1 MGEIE
6 LFASTLQ
13 SQVSHAQTITD
24 VNALQDYTVDGVM
37 PRIVV
42 TPTTVEG
49 AAQIIALASQQEL
62 SLLPRGGGLRMNVK
76 IAVTAVNGD
85 AFGADGLV
93 IGAQQKVHV
102 VSRAAELRAIE
113 TSERSTTDDR
123 HFHRLSVAV
132 AGRKAHSVRGAV

>member
-13 SQVSHAQTITD
+13 SQVPHAQAITD

-49 AAQIIALASQQEL
+49 AAQIIALTSQQGL
-62 SLLPRGGGLRMNVK
+62 KLLPRGGGSRKTTLR
-76 IAVTAVNGD
+76 
-85 AFGADGLV
+85 
-93 IGAQQKVHV
+93 Q
-102 VSRAAELRAIE
+102 RC
-113 TSERSTTDDR
+113 STW
-123 HFHRLSVAV
+123 A
-132 AGRKAHSVRGAV
+132 